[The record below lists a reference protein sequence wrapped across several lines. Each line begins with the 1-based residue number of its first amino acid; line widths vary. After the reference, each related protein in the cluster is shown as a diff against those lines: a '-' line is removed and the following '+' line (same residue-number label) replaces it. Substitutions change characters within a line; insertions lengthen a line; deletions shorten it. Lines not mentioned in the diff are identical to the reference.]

1 MSKTKLFSVIIPL
14 HNKEKY
20 IEKTLQS
27 VFQQTFTDYELIIIN
42 DGSTD
47 KSNEIVKSICENKE
61 NTTLI
66 SQKNQGLS
74 ATRNKGIRAANG
86 EIIALLDADDFWN
99 ENYLMEIHKLY
110 NDYPEA
116 SLFGTDY
123 LEKYNSKNLLE
134 PSKNIPKKLKN
145 TSFLVDDFFKANLFQ
160 PIINPSCFCFK
171 KDVFKTVKFNES
183 IDFCEDVDYYIRSNF
198 NYCFAYSYK
207 PLVTIILSIPNQM
220 THVGFKG
227 KRLPDFDQFEQYTS
241 EQKFLKKYLDTK
253 RYFLLIQCR
262 LSNDKTNYIAL
273 RKNLKLSNLNNRQR
287 FLLHTPLIV
296 LRILKII
303 KKMVLRYNIRLTSY

>member
-1 MSKTKLFSVIIPL
+1 MSKTILFSVIIPL
-14 HNKEKY
+14 YNKEEY
-20 IEKTLQS
+20 IEKTLHS
-27 VFQQTFTDYELIIIN
+27 VFQQTFTDYELIIID

-47 KSNEIVKSICENKE
+47 QSNEVVKSICENKE

-74 ATRNKGIRAANG
+74 ATRNRGIRAANG
-86 EIIALLDADDFWN
+86 EIIALLDADDLWDK
-99 ENYLMEIHKLY
+99 NYLMEIHKLH

-123 LEKYNSKNLLE
+123 LEKHNSKNPLE

-145 TSFLVDDFFKANLFQ
+145 TSFVVDNFFKANLFQ

-183 IDFCEDVDYYIRSNF
+183 IDFCEDVDYYIRSNL
-198 NYCFAYSYK
+198 NYRFAYSYK
-207 PLVTIILSIPNQM
+207 PLVTIMLSIPNQM

-227 KRLPDFDQFEQYTS
+227 KRLPDFDQFENYTS
-241 EQKFLKKYLDTK
+241 EQKSLKKYLDTK
-253 RYFLLIQCR
+253 RYFLLIQCK

-287 FLLHTPLIV
+287 FLLHTPLII

-303 KKMVLRYNIRLTSY
+303 KKIVLRYNIRLTSY

>member
-1 MSKTKLFSVIIPL
+1 MVFISVIIPL
-14 HNKEKY
+14 YNKEKY

-47 KSNEIVKSICENKE
+47 QSNEIVKSICENKE

-74 ATRNKGIRAANG
+74 ATRNRGIRAANG

-99 ENYLMEIHKLY
+99 ENYLMEIYKLY

-123 LEKYNSKNLLE
+123 LEKHNSKNLLE
-134 PSKNIPKKLKN
+134 PSKNISKKLKN

-171 KDVFKTVKFNES
+171 KEVFKTVKFNES
-183 IDFCEDVDYYIRSNF
+183 IDFCEDVDYYIRSNL
-198 NYCFAYSYK
+198 NYRFAYCYK
-207 PLVTIILSIPNQM
+207 PLATIILAIPNQM
-220 THVGFKG
+220 TRVGFKG
-227 KRLPDFDQFEQYTS
+227 KRLPNFDQFEQYSS
-241 EQKFLKKYLDTK
+241 EQKSLKKYLDTK

-273 RKNLKLSNLNNRQR
+273 RKNLKISNLNNRQK
-287 FLLHTPLIV
+287 FLLHTPLII
-296 LRILKII
+296 LRVLKII
-303 KKMVLRYNIRLTSY
+303 KKVILRCNIRLTSY